1 LSQRNHADCSLVGP
15 GEDRCAHSLAVDIDA
30 GKTKTGICGIRTQ
43 SDAMKT
49 LTLTVDESVFEEAQR
64 LAAQQSTTVSAIF
77 SRMVWLLSADNR
89 QTQESGPLTK
99 QATGL
104 ICLPERVSEHDV
116 LADALVEQEGLGS
129 NTVGR
134 RAWVLPTG

>member
-1 LSQRNHADCSLVGP
+1 
-15 GEDRCAHSLAVDIDA
+15 
-30 GKTKTGICGIRTQ
+30 
-43 SDAMKT
+43 MKT